1 MLGKIISKF
10 VNVSVYRYISQLES
24 RIDELEME
32 NVSIN
37 DSLCELESRLQRKID
52 KIQPVVYNIVKK
64 EYTDV

>member
-24 RIDELEME
+24 RVNELEIQ
-32 NVSIN
+32 NKNITN
-37 DSLCELESRLQRKID
+37 SLYELESRLQTNID